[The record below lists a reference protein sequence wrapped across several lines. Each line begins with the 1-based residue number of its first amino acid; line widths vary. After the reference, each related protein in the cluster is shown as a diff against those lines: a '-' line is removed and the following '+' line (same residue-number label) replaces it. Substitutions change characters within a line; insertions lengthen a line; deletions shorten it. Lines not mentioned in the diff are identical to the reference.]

1 MKYEYKYVRPQYS
14 WFSKEPKAY
23 HKIIEDHAEDGWRL
37 VQIFTPGTGPA
48 GAAAY
53 FELIFEREKP

>member
-1 MKYEYKYVRPQYS
+1 MKEYKVVRQKYS

-23 HKIIEDHAEDGWRL
+23 HIIIEDHADEGWCL
-37 VQIFTPGTGPA
+37 VQIFTPGTGPV

-53 FELIFEREKP
+53 FELIFEREQN